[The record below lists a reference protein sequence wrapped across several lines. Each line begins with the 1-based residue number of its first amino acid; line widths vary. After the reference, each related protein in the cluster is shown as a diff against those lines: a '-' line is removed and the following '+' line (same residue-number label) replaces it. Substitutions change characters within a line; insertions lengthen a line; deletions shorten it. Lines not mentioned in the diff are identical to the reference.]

1 MGALGEQG
9 LYNHMMQQIAGGL
22 DMPVHNSIAYQSLA
36 KYTPRDIA
44 EWLHTDGGMVG
55 QNAAVNAVA
64 SVLYSHWHYPLRP
77 KRNLLLIG
85 STGCGKSE
93 LMRSVQRFAL
103 ANLGAHHS
111 ADFVRTVDCTQLNAS
126 GWKGGVKLGD
136 VLRGV
141 SMPNGCVLFLDEFDK
156 ACSERYAGGSS
167 GGSWSVSDLIQEQL
181 LTTLDHQIIQL
192 SGDDGKPF
200 TVDTQKITVIC
211 MGAFTALRE
220 KKRLQAERRSIGF
233 SSAASSAAETVSEI
247 TVEDLDLADFG
258 MMPEI
263 YGRLTPL
270 LMDEVSPAMMLQI
283 AEQTVKTLC
292 DTTELH
298 ITVPENKLRILSEE
312 AFASGQGGRGIMKRL
327 QAALDEHIFEDPC
340 RDMYVL

>member
-1 MGALGEQG
+1 MNVAEAKQQVTNTIRAYSARDRFGNYLIPAEEQRPLFLMGPPGIGKTAIVKQVAEELGIGLVSYSITHHTRQSALGLPKIVHKIYEDNEYDVSEYTMSEIIE
-9 LYNHMMQQIAGGL
+9 LVWREYN
-22 DMPVHNSIAYQSLA
+22 
-36 KYTPRDIA
+36 
-44 EWLHTDGGMVG
+44 
-55 QNAAVNAVA
+55 
-64 SVLYSHWHYPLRP
+64 
-77 KRNLLLIG
+77 
-85 STGCGKSE
+85 
-93 LMRSVQRFAL
+93 
-103 ANLGAHHS
+103 
-111 ADFVRTVDCTQLNAS
+111 
-126 GWKGGVKLGD
+126 KGFQEGI
-136 VLRGV
+136 
-141 SMPNGCVLFLDEFDK
+141 LFLDEFDK

-220 KKRLQAERRSIGF
+220 KKRLHAERRSIGF

-298 ITVPENKLRILSEE
+298 ITVPETKLRLLAEQ
-312 AFASGQGGRGIMKRL
+312 AFSSGQGGRAIMKRL

-340 RDMYVL
+340 SDMYVL